1 MTNRIVLRG
10 REAFVTLPAT
20 MPRPVT
26 RRLTR
31 GSARLYVSAT
41 PRKDVPVP
49 HAKLY
54 SIAAIAKILDLPES
68 TLHYWKNRFD
78 QFLPASGEG
87 RHKRFQAE
95 ALDVFRAIH
104 ELLES
109 GLQVSDAKAELSR
122 RMHGEGGLGATV
134 ITPVPV
140 QQAGSGG
147 GLNGEELA
155 MRIGAAMAEAIGQ
168 RLQGIL
174 GNAGFPGGAGATG
187 MMLPA
192 ETVGNLTNGL
202 AQAQEEI
209 EAMRRT
215 NEDLAGKLKV
225 LEAELIRL
233 RKDGREMEKHLLG
246 KIKGAAGGK

>member
-1 MTNRIVLRG
+1 M
-10 REAFVTLPAT
+10 
-20 MPRPVT
+20 
-26 RRLTR
+26 
-31 GSARLYVSAT
+31 
-41 PRKDVPVP
+41 P

-78 QFLPASGEG
+78 QFLPATGEG

-95 ALDVFRAIH
+95 ALDVFRVIH

-109 GLQVSDAKAELSR
+109 GLQVSDAKAELMR
-122 RMHGEGGLGATV
+122 RMHGTEGGAATV
-134 ITPVPV
+134 IAPVPV
-140 QQAGSGG
+140 QPVGAGAGPS
-147 GLNGEELA
+147 GEELA

-174 GNAGFPGGAGATG
+174 GNIGAVGAPG

-192 ETVGNLTNGL
+192 ETVGNLSSGL
-202 AQAQEEI
+202 AQAQGEI
-209 EAMRRT
+209 EELRRT
-215 NEDLAGKLKV
+215 NEDLTGKLKV

>member
-1 MTNRIVLRG
+1 M
-10 REAFVTLPAT
+10 
-20 MPRPVT
+20 
-26 RRLTR
+26 
-31 GSARLYVSAT
+31 S
-41 PRKDVPVP
+41 

-78 QFLPASGEG
+78 QFLPATGEG
-87 RHKRFQAE
+87 RHKRFQPE

-122 RMHGEGGLGATV
+122 RMQGKGGNGASV

-140 QQAGSGG
+140 QPAGVGA

-174 GNAGFPGGAGATG
+174 GGAGFPGGVGATG

-192 ETVGNLTNGL
+192 ETVGNLTSGL
-202 AQAQEEI
+202 AQAQGEI
-209 EAMRRT
+209 EGLRQT

>member
-1 MTNRIVLRG
+1 
-10 REAFVTLPAT
+10 
-20 MPRPVT
+20 
-26 RRLTR
+26 
-31 GSARLYVSAT
+31 VS
-41 PRKDVPVP
+41 

-78 QFLPASGEG
+78 QYLPATGEG

-122 RMHGEGGLGATV
+122 RLHDTGTGGSAV

-140 QQAGSGG
+140 QQAGSGV

-174 GNAGFPGGAGATG
+174 GGAGFPGGGANG

>member
-1 MTNRIVLRG
+1 M
-10 REAFVTLPAT
+10 
-20 MPRPVT
+20 
-26 RRLTR
+26 
-31 GSARLYVSAT
+31 
-41 PRKDVPVP
+41 P

-78 QFLPASGEG
+78 QFLPAAGEG

-95 ALDVFRAIH
+95 ALDVFRTIH

-109 GLQVSDAKAELSR
+109 GLQVSDAKAELTR
-122 RMHGEGGLGATV
+122 RMNGTEGCGTTV
-134 ITPVPV
+134 IAPVLVQPV
-140 QQAGSGG
+140 GAGAGPG
-147 GLNGEELA
+147 GEELA

-174 GNAGFPGGAGATG
+174 GSIGAVGAPG

-192 ETVGNLTNGL
+192 ETVGNLTSGL
-202 AQAQEEI
+202 AQAQGEI
-209 EAMRRT
+209 EELRRT
-215 NEDLAGKLKV
+215 NEDLTGKLKV

>member
-1 MTNRIVLRG
+1 M
-10 REAFVTLPAT
+10 
-20 MPRPVT
+20 
-26 RRLTR
+26 
-31 GSARLYVSAT
+31 
-41 PRKDVPVP
+41 P

-78 QFLPASGEG
+78 QFLPATGEG
-87 RHKRFQAE
+87 RHKRFQPE
-95 ALDVFRAIH
+95 ALDVFRVIH

-109 GLQVSDAKAELSR
+109 GLQVSDAKAELMR
-122 RMHGEGGLGATV
+122 RMHGTEGDAATV
-134 ITPVPV
+134 IAPVPV
-140 QQAGSGG
+140 QPVGAGA

-174 GNAGFPGGAGATG
+174 GSTGFPGGAGATG

-192 ETVGNLTNGL
+192 ETVGNLTSGL

-215 NEDLAGKLKV
+215 NEDLSGKLKV

-246 KIKGAAGGK
+246 KIKGATGGK

>member
-1 MTNRIVLRG
+1 M
-10 REAFVTLPAT
+10 
-20 MPRPVT
+20 
-26 RRLTR
+26 
-31 GSARLYVSAT
+31 
-41 PRKDVPVP
+41 P

-78 QFLPASGEG
+78 QFLPATGEG
-87 RHKRFQAE
+87 RHKRFQPE
-95 ALDVFRAIH
+95 ALDVFRAIR
-104 ELLES
+104 ELLDS

-122 RMHGEGGLGATV
+122 RIQGAGASGATV

-140 QQAGSGG
+140 QPAGAGPS
-147 GLNGEELA
+147 GEEIA

-174 GNAGFPGGAGATG
+174 GGAGFPGGVGANG

-192 ETVGNLTNGL
+192 ETVGELTHGL

-215 NEDLAGKLKV
+215 NEDLAGKLRV

-246 KIKGAAGGK
+246 KIKGAAGGT

>member
-1 MTNRIVLRG
+1 M
-10 REAFVTLPAT
+10 
-20 MPRPVT
+20 
-26 RRLTR
+26 
-31 GSARLYVSAT
+31 S
-41 PRKDVPVP
+41 

-68 TLHYWKNRFD
+68 TLHYWKNRFG
-78 QFLPASGEG
+78 QFLPATGEG

-95 ALDVFRAIH
+95 ALDVFRTIH

-122 RMHGEGGLGATV
+122 RQHDPEPGGSAV
-134 ITPVPV
+134 ITPVAV
-140 QQAGSGG
+140 QQLGAGPS
-147 GLNGEELA
+147 GEELA

-174 GNAGFPGGAGATG
+174 GGAGFPGGAGATG

-192 ETVGNLTNGL
+192 ETVGNLTSGL
-202 AQAQEEI
+202 VQAQGEI
-209 EAMRRT
+209 EELRRT

-246 KIKGAAGGK
+246 KIKGSAGGK